1 MKKTGIIISCGIL
14 AVNFL
19 IFLAKGDLSRALLI
33 LLLIFG
39 AITGQ
44 LICTSEDEILNIWSF
59 AIVLLCSFIFGI
71 YSLIGGNTVT
81 GVLSF
86 IAILFSALGLIM
98 KKSKGN

>member
-1 MKKTGIIISCGIL
+1 MKKPGVLVSCTIS
-14 AVNFL
+14 AV
-19 IFLAKGDLSRALLI
+19 IFLSCLVKGDLSRALLI

>member
-1 MKKTGIIISCGIL
+1 MKKTGVIISCGISTVL
-14 AVNFL
+14 FL
-19 IFLAKGDLSRALLI
+19 IFLAKGDLTHALLI

-44 LICTSEDEILNIWSF
+44 HICASEDEILNICSF

-71 YSLIGGNTVT
+71 YSLIGENIVT

-86 IAILFSALGLIM
+86 MAIVFSALGFIM

>member
-1 MKKTGIIISCGIL
+1 MKKPGVLVSCTISTVL
-14 AVNFL
+14 FL
-19 IFLAKGDLSRALLI
+19 IFLVKGDISHALLI

-44 LICTSEDEILNIWSF
+44 HICVSDDKTLNICSF

-71 YSLIGGNTVT
+71 YSLMGGNTIP
-81 GVLSF
+81 GVFSF
-86 IAILFSALGLIM
+86 MAIIFSALGFVM